1 MTAPRTW
8 SARLPLTV
16 GFAAIALLV
25 GGLGAWSVTTEI
37 AGAVVARGVV
47 EVAGDR
53 QVIQHPDGGVVGE
66 ILARD
71 GDRVTEGEVLV
82 RLDGTFLRSELAIV
96 ERQLAEILV
105 RRARLEAER
114 DGTDAPDFARIP
126 DFALVSATDM
136 AEQIAGQRSLFDARR
151 TSLTQERDQIAEQQV
166 QIERQIDGAEAQRTA
181 ADRQLALVTAELKD
195 VEALFER
202 GLVQATR
209 VSDLRRE
216 AARLEGEIGRLDSIA
231 AEARTRIAGLDI
243 ESLRAVDKRREEA
256 IGELRDLQVTAFE
269 LEQRRLDLAER
280 ISRLDIR
287 APVAGTVLGSRVTAV
302 QAVVQAAEPMMYLV
316 PGDAPLEVAVRLS
329 PQDIDQVA
337 PGQPVTLVLT
347 AFSTRTTP
355 NIPGTVTRISA
366 DAETDTR
373 TGAHY
378 FEAIVTPD
386 PAALAALD
394 GVTMVPGMPVEAFLR
409 TEDRTPLAYLTH
421 PLTVYFDR
429 AFREN

>member
-1 MTAPRTW
+1 MTTPRTL

-25 GGLGAWSVTTEI
+25 GGLGAWSVGTEI
-37 AGAVVARGVV
+37 AGAVVARGIV

-71 GDRVTEGEVLV
+71 GDRVAEGDVLV

-96 ERQLAEILV
+96 ERQLAEINV

-114 DGTDAPDFARIP
+114 DGAATADFTRTP
-126 DFALVSATDM
+126 SLALVTPEDVADLV
-136 AEQIAGQRSLFDARR
+136 AGQQSLFDARR
-151 TSLTQERDQIAEQQV
+151 TSLAQEQDQIAEQQV
-166 QIERQIDGAEAQRTA
+166 QIEAQIDGAEAQRA
-181 ADRQLALVTAELKD
+181 ASERQLALVKDELAD
-195 VEALFER
+195 VQGLFDR

-209 VSDLRRE
+209 VSELARE
-216 AARLEGEIGRLDSIA
+216 AARLEGEIGRLASII

-243 ESLRAVDKRREEA
+243 ESLRAVDTRREDA
-256 IGELRDLQVTAFE
+256 IAELRDLQVTGFE

-280 ISRLDIR
+280 LSRLDVR
-287 APVAGTVLGSRVTAV
+287 APVAGTVLGSTVTAV
-302 QAVVQAAEPMMYLV
+302 QAVVQAADPMMYLV
-316 PGDAPLEVAVRLS
+316 PGDAPLEVAVRIA
-329 PQDIDQVA
+329 PQDIDQVT

-355 NIPGTVTRISA
+355 DIPGTVARVSA
-366 DAETDTR
+366 DAETDAR
-373 TGAHY
+373 TGLPY

-386 PAALAALD
+386 PNALAALD
-394 GVTMVPGMPVEAFLR
+394 GITMVPGMPVEAFLR

-421 PLTVYFDR
+421 PLTTYFDR